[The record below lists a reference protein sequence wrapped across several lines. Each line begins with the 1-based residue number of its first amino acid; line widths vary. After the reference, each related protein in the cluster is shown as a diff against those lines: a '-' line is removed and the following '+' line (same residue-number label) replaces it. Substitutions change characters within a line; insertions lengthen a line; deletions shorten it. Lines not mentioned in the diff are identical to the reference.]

1 MKSGYLKTAACGKY
15 EVVKFLVRVRTSWW
29 LGLEFVHRPMS
40 RQLAQSSEELDLNYL
55 IFLQK
60 LAFTTTLVAGLAK
73 SKTSKLV
80 TKTCLPLHQEIQS

>member
-40 RQLAQSSEELDLNYL
+40 RQLTQSAEELDFNYL

-60 LAFTTTLVAGLAK
+60 LAFATTLVAGLAK